1 MRNKKRIL
9 ALLLAGVLAFGGLP
23 ITASAANNVR
33 DGARPANGTTVSQP
47 FPEKLFLGEHN
58 STNGYT
64 RFRIP
69 ALTTAADGT
78 LVAATDI
85 RWDKCGDGGGIDTV
99 VSRSTDDGENWSYTV
114 ANYLGDNG
122 NIGVARRSICHI
134 RAGHILREVSA
145 MCVRVLLQL

>member
-69 ALTTAADGT
+69 ALTTAAMAHWWQRQISAGIN
-78 LVAATDI
+78 AAMAAD
-85 RWDKCGDGGGIDTV
+85 
-99 VSRSTDDGENWSYTV
+99 
-114 ANYLGDNG
+114 
-122 NIGVARRSICHI
+122 
-134 RAGHILREVSA
+134 
-145 MCVRVLLQL
+145 